1 MLPAAK
7 PLTKQALE
15 EHILLLERQEAATR
29 APTSQRSAN
38 NPASPVAFAQITEN
52 KLVHIFEY
60 LTAQRC
66 MTQESLP
73 ITNASYESLSEK
85 DGCLAGL
92 RAEVMT
98 SGRRKGKGASVR
110 KSLHMSVSA
119 TRSRAPQ
126 TDEMTRPPVQAGGDR
141 GLLSH
146 LTSICAMPTSGIE
159 RRKHLGIFNHG
170 KAVASRNTTSG
181 AFSETDFM
189 QSANISR
196 VRLDK
201 RHDSGC
207 GDDMDVNKSPKSRP
221 LCRSSRDSILEGA
234 AGSTR
239 STRNHDSNASRR
251 NSVADHNESA
261 GGSEQLDICP
271 GDDSAA
277 IDDEGIN
284 NSWHGPTSSAG
295 ESRDAAISLPDCN
308 RSFYP
313 ESPFVPQSWPQGRHR
328 QEGYTYDIRAPAEEQ
343 DSWAADEH
351 AEVSSE
357 PLLFTAES
365 YDAIHTPGASH
376 LHNSH
381 LLQSINECLEED
393 IDQYDPPIPSRS
405 SEHGGECSI
414 DVGFLLSRS
423 EAGMFSPF
431 DLHNPSF
438 GANSAFG
445 SSFFASQDLVRQRCT
460 GEATVSDFGASR
472 YGLNYASAYVS
483 PTPAQGVEGANS
495 FDTLPEYVQRTELP
509 PPYSFLGHPP
519 PQPSNSSSGFLREH
533 RHFNRSRA
541 HINMMTGSSRR
552 DRTGRSDSAVE
563 ARRGRGV
570 VADSHGSTEFRY
582 YPRRMN

>member
-15 EHILLLERQEAATR
+15 EHILLLESQEAAAR

-38 NPASPVAFAQITEN
+38 CPASPVAFPQISGN
-52 KLVHIFEY
+52 KLVHIFDY

-73 ITNASYESLSEK
+73 ITNASHESLSEK

-92 RAEVMT
+92 RAEVTT
-98 SGRRKGKGASVR
+98 SSRRKGKGASAR
-110 KSLHMSVSA
+110 KSLHMPVA
-119 TRSRAPQ
+119 VTRSRAPQ
-126 TDEMTRPPVQAGGDR
+126 PGEITQPLGGDR
-141 GLLSH
+141 GFLSH

-221 LCRSSRDSILEGA
+221 LCMSSRDSILEGA
-234 AGSTR
+234 AGSAH

-251 NSVADHNESA
+251 NSVAGHNESA

-277 IDDEGIN
+277 IDGEGII

-295 ESRDAAISLPDCN
+295 ESRDAAVSIPDCN

-328 QEGYTYDIRAPAEEQ
+328 QERYTYDTRTPVEEQ

-351 AEVSSE
+351 AEVSGES
-357 PLLFTAES
+357 LLFIADS
-365 YDAIHTPGASH
+365 YDAIPAPGASH

-393 IDQYDPPIPSRS
+393 VDQDNAPLPSRS
-405 SEHGGECSI
+405 SEQGGDCSI

-423 EAGMFSPF
+423 EVGMFSPF

-472 YGLNYASAYVS
+472 CGLNYASAYVS
-483 PTPAQGVEGANS
+483 PTPAQALEGANS
-495 FDTLPEYVQRTELP
+495 FDTLPEYVSRTELP

-519 PQPSNSSSGFLREH
+519 PQPSNNSSGFLREH

-541 HINMMTGSSRR
+541 HINMMTGSTRR
-552 DRTGRSDSAVE
+552 DRAGRSDSAAE

-570 VADSHGSTEFRY
+570 TTDSHGSTEFRY